1 MSDTNKMKKILW
13 IHNFEKGTGK
23 GGGWMFN
30 QYEFLQEE
38 ADIYFLKNLRSPI
51 SFIKHCLHLRKL
63 SKNYDIVHAQYGSA
77 VGFITS
83 LLHGTKIISLKGSD
97 WYTAPNPSFLNRGR
111 IIMGNVMT
119 RFSLNRV
126 QHVIVMSN
134 RMKSQVLSKF
144 PNIKVTT
151 IVDPINLD
159 FFKPKYI
166 PKSDNI
172 KKVLFA
178 AVDINTPVKRFWL
191 AKQAFELL
199 NNRRPDT
206 ELIIMS
212 KIPHNEVCDFM
223 NSMDVLLLTSS
234 YEGWPNVVK
243 EMLACNKP
251 FVSTEVSDLENIAK
265 KTTSCSVCD
274 DNPETLAL
282 ALEKALDA
290 PDENLRQHTDQ
301 FNMVQTME
309 KLKFIYSSFNKNLM

>member
-1 MSDTNKMKKILW
+1 M
-13 IHNFEKGTGK
+13 
-23 GGGWMFN
+23 
-30 QYEFLQEE
+30 
-38 ADIYFLKNLRSPI
+38 
-51 SFIKHCLHLRKL
+51 
-63 SKNYDIVHAQYGSA
+63 
-77 VGFITS
+77 
-83 LLHGTKIISLKGSD
+83 
-97 WYTAPNPSFLNRGR
+97 
-111 IIMGNVMT
+111 
-119 RFSLNRV
+119 
-126 QHVIVMSN
+126 
-134 RMKSQVLSKF
+134 
-144 PNIKVTT
+144 
-151 IVDPINLD
+151 
-159 FFKPKYI
+159 
-166 PKSDNI
+166 
-172 KKVLFA
+172 LFA

>member
-1 MSDTNKMKKILW
+1 MSDNNKRKRILW

-30 QYEFLQEE
+30 QYEFIKQE
-38 ADIYFLKNLRSPI
+38 ADIYFLKNLRNPI

-83 LLHGTKIISLKGSD
+83 LLHGARIISLKGSD
-97 WYTAPNPSFLNRGR
+97 WYTAPNPSLLDRGR
-111 IIMGNVMT
+111 IILGNIMT
-119 RFSLNRV
+119 RFSLKRV
-126 QHVIVMSN
+126 QHVIVMSD
-134 RMKSQVLSKF
+134 RMKSQVLAKF
-144 PNIKVTT
+144 PNTKVTT

-159 FFKPKYI
+159 FFKPKYV
-166 PKSDNI
+166 PKNDNI
-172 KKVLFA
+172 KKVVFA

-191 AKQAFELL
+191 ASQAFELL
-199 NNRRPDT
+199 KERRPNT

-223 NSMDVLLLTSS
+223 NGMDVLLLTSS

-251 FVSTEVSDLENIAK
+251 FVSTKVSDLEIIAK
-265 KTTSCSVCD
+265 KTTSCSACD
-274 DNPETLAL
+274 DNPEILAL
-282 ALEKALDA
+282 ALEKAFDA
-290 PDENLRQHTDQ
+290 PDENLRQYTDQ

-309 KLKFIYSSFNKNLM
+309 KLKFIYSSFN

>member
-1 MSDTNKMKKILW
+1 MGDNNERKKILW

-38 ADIYFLKNLRSPI
+38 VDIYYLKNLRNPI
-51 SFIKHCLHLRKL
+51 SFLKHCLHLRKL
-63 SKNYDIVHAQYGSA
+63 SRNYDIVHAQYGSA

-97 WYTAPNPSFLNRGR
+97 WYTAPDPSFLDRGR
-111 IIMGNVMT
+111 IILGNKMT
-119 RFSLNRV
+119 RFSLNRT
-126 QHVIVMSN
+126 QHVIVMSDLM
-134 RMKSQVLSKF
+134 RSQVLNKF

-151 IVDPINLD
+151 IVDPIDLD
-159 FFKPKYI
+159 FFKPKPI
-166 PKSDNI
+166 NNTNTI

-191 AKQAFELL
+191 ARQAFELL
-199 NNRRPDT
+199 KERRPNT

-212 KIPHNEVCDFM
+212 KIPHNKVCDFM
-223 NSMDVLLLTSS
+223 NGMDVLLLTSS
-234 YEGWPNVVK
+234 HEGWPNVVK

-251 FVSTEVSDLENIAK
+251 FVSTKVSDLEIIAK
-265 KTTSCSVCD
+265 KTISCSACD

-290 PDENLRQHTDQ
+290 PNENLRQHTINFSMQ
-301 FNMVQTME
+301 QTMNT
-309 KLKFIYSSFNKNLM
+309 LKKVYKYYLS